1 MPSTMTL
8 SDYLKAERGRT
19 NTLAALLGVS
29 ASLVTQWGNGK
40 RVAAE
45 RCIAIE
51 KATGGAVSRR
61 ELRPA
66 DWQLIWP
73 DTDEKQAA

>member
-1 MPSTMTL
+1 MTL

-19 NTLAALLGVS
+19 NTLAAALGVS
-29 ASLVTQWGNGK
+29 ASLVTQWGAGK

-51 KATGGAVSRR
+51 RATGGKVSRR
-61 ELRPA
+61 ELRPV
-66 DWQLIWP
+66 DWHLIWP
-73 DTDEKQAA
+73 DESEVKQPAAA

>member
-1 MPSTMTL
+1 MTL

-61 ELRPA
+61 ELRPV

-73 DTDEKQAA
+73 DTDDEKKAA